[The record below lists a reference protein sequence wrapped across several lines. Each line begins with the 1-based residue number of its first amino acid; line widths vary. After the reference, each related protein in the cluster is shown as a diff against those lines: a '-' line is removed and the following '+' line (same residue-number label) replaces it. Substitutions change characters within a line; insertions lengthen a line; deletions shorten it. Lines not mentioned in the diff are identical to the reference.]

1 MILSRMIYDWAIK
14 TYIVAHV
21 YCMHQRFR
29 SNIYANCMVV
39 LGLCGSFYLFKRVFW
54 SKLAGVSE
62 W

>member
-29 SNIYANCMVV
+29 SNT
-39 LGLCGSFYLFKRVFW
+39 LCGSFYLFKRVFW